1 MEFHD
6 TYQVIHWLPDQHLLK
21 CTLRNFSPEE
31 LPTVLRTHLYEV
43 KLGWVF
49 KLGNRK
55 IGFPQ
60 DSLTAEF
67 EIHLYKIR
75 IAF

>member
-1 MEFHD
+1 MS
-6 TYQVIHWLPDQHLLK
+6 VA
-21 CTLRNFSPEE
+21 
-31 LPTVLRTHLYEV
+31 LRTHLYEL

-60 DSLTAEF
+60 DSLPAEF